1 MRLTK
6 PGAMLTGLLL
16 VSAMLIACST
26 KADTRSPADRASVQ
40 GSTVATRFAAYQLP
54 IDRGGRLTFS
64 REESVTVYDLP
75 EATKRAE
82 FNPAVPKSN
91 DLVFQGAE
99 VRAVPAD
106 SSPVRGFSSLVLS
119 SSLVLHYEPDVALL
133 IVAFSSEENAL
144 RIKASLFSADAEQL
158 YLTHADLSEGITAD
172 YLTRGNYEH
181 PDGKVPGWDDSLVV
195 WLDGSTY
202 YLLSS
207 PTLPVPTLLALARS
221 VY

>member
-54 IDRGGRLTFS
+54 IKSGGGRSPS
-64 REESVTVYDLP
+64 RETSVTVYDLP
-75 EATKRAE
+75 EATERAG
-82 FNPAVPKSN
+82 FDPVVPKSN

-99 VRAVPAD
+99 LRAISAA
-106 SSPVRGFSSLVLS
+106 SNLYRGS
-119 SSLVLHYEPDVALL
+119 SSLVLHYAPDVALL
-133 IVAFSSEENAL
+133 IVPFSSEENAL

-158 YLTHADLSEGITAD
+158 YLKHADLSEGITAD

-181 PDGKVPGWDDSLVV
+181 PDGHISEWDASLVV
-195 WLDGSTY
+195 WVDGSTY
-202 YLLSS
+202 YWLSS
-207 PTLPVPTLLALARS
+207 PALPVPALLALARS